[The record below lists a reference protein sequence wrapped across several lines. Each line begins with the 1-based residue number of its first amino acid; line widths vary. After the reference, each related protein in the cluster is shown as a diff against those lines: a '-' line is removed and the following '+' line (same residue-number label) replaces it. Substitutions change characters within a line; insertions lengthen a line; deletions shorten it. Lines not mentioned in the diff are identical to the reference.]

1 MSAHEQD
8 RGLDAVRRVR
18 TARETDSRI
27 GLQQALSTLCEREAE
42 AARAQEKL
50 IDAPAFATGSTGDF
64 AAHVLHLGNLARDT
78 RSSAEVAS
86 DSRTVADEATR
97 RWQADTSAVRVVEM
111 LLERRA
117 AERSAER
124 ARREAKELDDL
135 AAQGW
140 LRRRAEAEAAR

>member
-1 MSAHEQD
+1 MSAREQD

-27 GLQQALSTLCEREAE
+27 GLQHALATLCEREAE
-42 AARAQEKL
+42 AARAQQKL
-50 IDAPAFATGSTGDF
+50 AEAPSFATGTAGEF

-78 RSSAEVAS
+78 LSTAVVAE

-97 RWQADTSAVRVVEM
+97 RWQSDTSAVRVVEM

-117 AERSAER
+117 AERTAER

-140 LRRRAEAEAAR
+140 MRRRAEEVAG